1 MRTRSFI
8 IPTLVIL
15 GSFLALSTAAGQAG
29 RGTARVNGTV
39 VDEAGNPVPQA
50 KIELVLIQNLEIK
63 RDAITDKKGQWALM
77 GLGTGMWRV
86 TASAPDFEPASMDY
100 NVKQLERNPVI
111 ALTLKKPS
119 PSDRPSG
126 VDEASMGLIDQGNQ
140 LFNDK
145 KFDEALAVFQELLVK
160 NPTVYQIKLSIG
172 DCYREKGEY
181 DTALALYTEAAE
193 AALTGEVSG
202 KEIRAKSLARIGE
215 CYIKKGDFETAQNYF
230 KQSIEAFPENEV
242 LAYNVG
248 EIYFSNQKLD
258 EAINYFTLAT
268 QIKPDWSEAYYKLG
282 LAYLNK
288 TEYEKAQQSLNKF
301 LELEPDTERSTSVKS
316 ILDYLGKIKK

>member
-1 MRTRSFI
+1 MV
-8 IPTLVIL
+8 PTLIVL
-15 GSFLALSTAAGQAG
+15 GCLLALSAASGQAG
-29 RGTARVNGTV
+29 RGLARVNGTV

-50 KIELVLIQNLEIK
+50 KIELVLIQNQEIK

-86 TASAPDFEPASMDY
+86 TASAPGYQPASVDY

-119 PSDRPSG
+119 SSDRPSG
-126 VDEASMGLIDQGNQ
+126 VDEASLALIDLGNQ
-140 LFNDK
+140 LYNNN

-193 AALTGEVSG
+193 AALTNEVSG
-202 KEIRAKSLARIGE
+202 KEMRAKSLARIGE
-215 CYIKKGDFETAQNYF
+215 CHIKKGDFETAQNYF

-268 QIKPDWSEAYYKLG
+268 QIKPDWNEAYYKLG

-301 LELEPDTERSTSVKS
+301 LELEPNTERSTSVKS
-316 ILDYLGKIKK
+316 ILDYIGKIKK

>member
-1 MRTRSFI
+1 MKTRSFI
-8 IPTLVIL
+8 IPSLVVL

-39 VDEAGNPVPQA
+39 VDEAGNPFPQA
-50 KIELVLIQNLEIK
+50 KIELVLIQNQEIK

-86 TASAPDFEPASMDY
+86 TASAPGYQPASVEC

-111 ALTLKKPS
+111 ALTLKKMS
-119 PSDRPSG
+119 AGDRPSG
-126 VDEASMGLIDQGNQ
+126 TDEASLALVDLGNQ
-140 LFNDK
+140 LYNNN

-172 DCYREKGEY
+172 DCYREKGEF
-181 DTALALYTEAAE
+181 DTALAIYTEAADT
-193 AALTGEVSG
+193 ALTDAVSG
-202 KEIRAKSLARIGE
+202 KEMRAKSLARIGE
-215 CYIKKGDFETAQNYF
+215 CHIKKGDFETAQNYF

-268 QIKPDWSEAYYKLG
+268 QIKPDWNEAYYKLG

-301 LELEPDTERSTSVKS
+301 LELEPNTERSTSVKN
-316 ILDYLGKIKK
+316 ILDYIGKIKK

>member
-1 MRTRSFI
+1 MRTRSFL
-8 IPTLVIL
+8 IPTLVVL
-15 GSFLALSTAAGQAG
+15 GCFLALSTAAGQAG

-50 KIELVLIQNLEIK
+50 KIELVLIQNQEIK

-86 TASAPDFEPASMDY
+86 TASAPDFEPAFVDY

-119 PSDRPSG
+119 PSDQPSG
-126 VDEASMGLIDQGNQ
+126 MDEASLGLIDQGNQ
-140 LFNDK
+140 LYNDK

-181 DTALALYTEAAE
+181 DTAMALYAEAAE
-193 AALTGEVSG
+193 AALTNQVSG
-202 KEIRAKSLARIGE
+202 KEMRAKSLARIGE
-215 CYIKKGDFETAQNYF
+215 CHIKKGDFETAQNYF
-230 KQSIEAFPENEV
+230 KQSIETFPENEV

-268 QIKPDWSEAYYKLG
+268 QIKPVWSEAYYKLG

-301 LELEPDTERSTSVKS
+301 LELEPNTERSTSVKN
-316 ILDYLGKIKK
+316 ILDYIGKIKK

>member
-8 IPTLVIL
+8 IPTLVVL
-15 GSFLALSTAAGQAG
+15 SCFLALSTAAGQAG

-39 VDEAGNPVPQA
+39 VDEAGNPFPQA
-50 KIELVLIQNLEIK
+50 KIELVLIQNQEIK

-86 TASAPDFEPASMDY
+86 TASAPGYQPASVEC

-111 ALTLKKPS
+111 ALTLKKMS
-119 PSDRPSG
+119 AGDRPSG
-126 VDEASMGLIDQGNQ
+126 TDEASLALVDLGNQ
-140 LFNDK
+140 LYNNN

-172 DCYREKGEY
+172 DCYREKGEF
-181 DTALALYTEAAE
+181 DTALAIYTEAADT
-193 AALTGEVSG
+193 ALTDAVSG
-202 KEIRAKSLARIGE
+202 KEMRAKSLARIGE
-215 CYIKKGDFETAQNYF
+215 CHIKKGDFETAQNYF

-268 QIKPDWSEAYYKLG
+268 QIKPDWNEAYYKLG

-301 LELEPDTERSTSVKS
+301 LELEPNTERSTSVKN
-316 ILDYLGKIKK
+316 ILDYIGKIKK